1 MVTVQLAEMSQR
13 VLQFGQVCAFTA
25 QTAGKHRACGHPE
38 SLTCSV
44 NRFIIEK
51 RAVEQVKVL
60 LYRMIRGKQEVVPVE
75 LLVSEEIDPRF
86 LEIVEPILKNKEFLK
101 LGGYLQH
108 RKTSRLE
115 HSINVSYIAWKM
127 AKNMDCDEKLA
138 AVAGMLHDF
147 CVYDFKDQLP
157 EGEMHQAFYHPKA
170 AAWTSEE
177 QFGID
182 ERVRSIILTHMFP
195 LGPMPKCR
203 EAWVVT
209 CADKLCASLELVRIP
224 FALSWRQRVMV
235 VTA

>member
-51 RAVEQVKVL
+51 RAVEQVKVF

-108 RKTSRLE
+108 RRTSRLE

-138 AVAGMLHDF
+138 AVAGMLVPALIYAVF
-147 CVYDFKDQLP
+147 NVGTP
-157 EGEMHQAFYHPKA
+157 SA
-170 AAWTSEE
+170 
-177 QFGID
+177 
-182 ERVRSIILTHMFP
+182 
-195 LGPMPKCR
+195 
-203 EAWVVT
+203 
-209 CADKLCASLELVRIP
+209 ADKLCASLELVRIP